1 MKKILAVD
9 DSAIDLKHLE
19 RLLGDAGALVIT
31 ASTGNEALDKAR
43 QELPQLI
50 LLDVNMP
57 GLDGFSTARKL
68 AADPATKNIPV
79 VFVTAKDQKADR
91 AFAQMLG
98 AKGFVTKPCTSAD
111 LAGYL

>member
-9 DSAIDLKHLE
+9 DSTVDLQHLE
-19 RLLGDAGALVIT
+19 RLLVDAGAVVIT
-31 ASTGNEALDKAR
+31 ASTGEQALQKAR
-43 QELPQLI
+43 SELPQLI

-68 AADPATKNIPV
+68 AADPSTKSIPV

-98 AKGFVTKPCTSAD
+98 AKGFITKPCSAAD
-111 LAGYL
+111 LAAYL